1 MPRVYRKAKS
11 KRPEVNPAVW
21 SWLCDENPDE
31 VDEDRN
37 FSWKIFELHEQ
48 WINSR
53 GGNGSRTSKHSGRR
67 SNRMCS
73 PTSSRSTRARAPRA
87 GGGTA
92 HREVRPEVTP
102 TWTAD
107 SQSRGC
113 RFRAL
118 VVRLGEWDSRMCPG
132 LNTGSRQAGSALTRR
147 TRRSSKA
154 KRTIC
159 GVTDCSPH
167 MNCGLSRQKISSPNA
182 RRFQTIKF

>member
-31 VDEDRN
+31 VDEERN
-37 FSWKIFELHEQ
+37 FSRKIFELHGE

-53 GGNGSRTSKHSGRR
+53 GGNGDQLKTLWQEVESDVLAYFIAEHPGTRPARWWWYSAPRSAPGGDAYLDGRLAEPRLQVSGAGGPPWG
-67 SNRMCS
+67 MGFAHVPWLEYGI
-73 PTSSRSTRARAPRA
+73 PTS
-87 GGGTA
+87 
-92 HREVRPEVTP
+92 
-102 TWTAD
+102 W
-107 SQSRGC
+107 
-113 RFRAL
+113 
-118 VVRLGEWDSRMCPG
+118 
-132 LNTGSRQAGSALTRR
+132 SALTRR